1 MQKIIKKFF
10 SAPSIRL
17 NVFIIVEVLILLVV
31 SLGGLFYFTRKAL
44 IEESKMDAEQRL
56 ENAVQHAD
64 NVLITIE
71 QTAGNFYHSIV
82 GHLDQPD
89 LMTTYC
95 RKLVECNPNIEGCV
109 IAFKP
114 NYYPDREL
122 FINYV
127 RRKKYNSPEL
137 ITLDESV
144 KIPYTQHKWYS
155 ETMKTGRA
163 TWLDPG
169 KEHESYKTDPVITF
183 CMPILDNSKACVG
196 VMAVGLSID
205 LLSNIVL
212 ESKPT
217 PNSYCIMLDQDGSYL
232 VHPNHELHGQKV
244 FRHPDIAESP
254 SATAAAQAMVKGKTG
269 NGSFVMNDFTW
280 YLFYKPFV
288 HTSLPGHSTNTLR
301 WSIASVYPKSDIF
314 GEYNYMVL
322 HVLGIVLAA
331 LLVFYILCRKAI
343 RKRLKPLIYLTESAE
358 RIANGHY
365 DETIPNVKRDDE
377 VGVFYKHFQA
387 MQQALAADISK
398 HEERKVTLRERNKE
412 MQKIQKQIQEDD
424 QIKNTFLHNITNMM
438 VAPAESIND
447 SVFTLCDNYK
457 DITLPEANQEI
468 NNIRQQ
474 GETILELLSEK
485 FKISPNET
493 GKEDSHE

>member
-1 MQKIIKKFF
+1 
-10 SAPSIRL
+10 
-17 NVFIIVEVLILLVV
+17 
-31 SLGGLFYFTRKAL
+31 
-44 IEESKMDAEQRL
+44 
-56 ENAVQHAD
+56 
-64 NVLITIE
+64 
-71 QTAGNFYHSIV
+71 
-82 GHLDQPD
+82 
-89 LMTTYC
+89 
-95 RKLVECNPNIEGCV
+95 
-109 IAFKP
+109 
-114 NYYPDREL
+114 
-122 FINYV
+122 
-127 RRKKYNSPEL
+127 
-137 ITLDESV
+137 
-144 KIPYTQHKWYS
+144 
-155 ETMKTGRA
+155 
-163 TWLDPG
+163 
-169 KEHESYKTDPVITF
+169 
-183 CMPILDNSKACVG
+183 
-196 VMAVGLSID
+196 
-205 LLSNIVL
+205 
-212 ESKPT
+212 
-217 PNSYCIMLDQDGSYL
+217 MLDQDGSYL

-331 LLVFYILCRKAI
+331 LLVFNILCRKAI